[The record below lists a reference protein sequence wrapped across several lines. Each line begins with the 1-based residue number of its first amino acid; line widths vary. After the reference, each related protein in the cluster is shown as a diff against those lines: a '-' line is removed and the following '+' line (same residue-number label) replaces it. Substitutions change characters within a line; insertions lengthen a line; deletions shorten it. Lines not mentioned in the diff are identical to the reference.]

1 MINYNSTTKFYT
13 LPSKSIEWI
22 GTNFTFDGVN
32 LWKRKE
38 LVKGNYGNPGMTGLL
53 YTTEQVIEAYLR
65 ENGTN

>member
-22 GTNFTFDGVN
+22 GTNFTFDGVS

-38 LVKGNYGNPGMTGLL
+38 VMKDYSTPPGMTGLL

-65 ENGTN
+65 ENG